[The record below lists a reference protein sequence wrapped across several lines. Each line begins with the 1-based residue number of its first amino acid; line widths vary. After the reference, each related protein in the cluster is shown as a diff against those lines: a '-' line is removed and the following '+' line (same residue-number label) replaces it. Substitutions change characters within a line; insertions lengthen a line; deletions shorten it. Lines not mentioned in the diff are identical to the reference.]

1 MSSALMR
8 LLQPKQLLIFDFDGT
23 IADTSPLHAQAFTQ
37 ALSGKGIA
45 VHYPDIAGLKTA
57 DAVRFCA
64 ERSGVPLRE
73 DEVQSLVQAKQ
84 SLVRSLMAHQL
95 QALPGADDFLQQVAR
110 THRLAMVTSGSRG
123 TVALGLG
130 KLGYTDFFNPLICA
144 DDVAQAK
151 PSPEG
156 FLKALAVAG
165 VSADRALVFE
175 DSPAGLAAAHQA
187 GLATIQ
193 IEADTWAALL
203 KDLR

>member
-8 LLQPKQLLIFDFDGT
+8 LLQSKQLLIFDFDGT

-37 ALSGKGIA
+37 ALSGKGID

-64 ERSGVPLRE
+64 ERSGVPVRE

-84 SLVRSLMAHQL
+84 RLVRSLMAHHL

>member
-8 LLQPKQLLIFDFDGT
+8 LLQSRQLLIFDFDGT

-37 ALSGKGIA
+37 ALSGKGLA

-64 ERSGVPLRE
+64 ERAGVMLRE

-84 SLVRSLMAHQL
+84 GLVRTLMASNL
-95 QALPGADDFLQQVAR
+95 QALPGAGDFLQRVAR

-123 TVALGLG
+123 TVSLGLN
-130 KLGYTDFFNPLICA
+130 KLGHTDLFNPLICA
-144 DDVAQAK
+144 DDVAHAK

-156 FLKALAVAG
+156 FLKALDMVG

-175 DSPAGLAAAHQA
+175 DSAAGLTAAHQA
-187 GLATIQ
+187 GIATIK
-193 IEADTWAALL
+193 IETDTWTALL
-203 KDLR
+203 KDLK